1 MFNNELFQ
9 NYANIEHFQDGSE
22 DPIANAEQDVMKA
35 QQALAQAQQAPTGNN
50 VNGICDTIRQ
60 AANQCEARE
69 ASQPSGDM
77 PPSSGDMPPSSGDMA
92 QQSRD
97 MAQQSG
103 DMPPSSGD
111 MAQQSRDMAQQS
123 RDMAQQSGDMPP
135 SSGDM
140 SPSSGDMAQP
150 SGDMAQQSG
159 DMDDMPSS
167 MEQFQSNNGLKM
179 VVDNNNMKLLL
190 QGVLYACVFYLLS
203 HPDTLRF
210 VTKNVSQLN
219 ATNTHVVMSV
229 VFVGCYMLLS
239 TYL

>member
-111 MAQQSRDMAQQS
+111 MS
-123 RDMAQQSGDMPP
+123 P

-140 SPSSGDMAQP
+140 AQPSGDMAQP

-159 DMDDMPSS
+159 DMDDRPSS

>member
-35 QQALAQAQQAPTGNN
+35 QQALAQAQQAQQAPTGNN

-69 ASQPSGDM
+69 ASQPPGDMAQPPGDMSPSSGDM
-77 PPSSGDMPPSSGDMA
+77 AQQSGAMAQPPGDMSPSSGDMPPSSGDMA
-92 QQSRD
+92 QQ
-97 MAQQSG
+97 
-103 DMPPSSGD
+103 
-111 MAQQSRDMAQQS
+111 
-123 RDMAQQSGDMPP
+123 
-135 SSGDM
+135 
-140 SPSSGDMAQP
+140 